1 MSAKIPYFLKHRNF
15 TRKSRQNNWLDKVE
29 RNIPAELYG
38 YLKSGNA
45 NKRKI
50 KRYAGPSFVKACSYQ
65 STERAAITEEEVRA
79 RRGTTRNTCPQIV
92 VDAEC
97 NEALL

>member
-15 TRKSRQNNWLDKVE
+15 TRKSRQGRWLDKVE

-45 NKRKI
+45 NKRKR
-50 KRYAGPSFVKACSYQ
+50 KFAGPSFVKACSYQ
-65 STERAAITEEEVRA
+65 STERAVITEEEVRA
-79 RRGTTRNTCPQIV
+79 RRGTTRNSCPQIV

>member
-45 NKRKI
+45 NKRKR
-50 KRYAGPSFVKACSYQ
+50 KFAGPSFVKACSYQ
-65 STERAAITEEEVRA
+65 STERAVITEEEVRA
-79 RRGTTRNTCPQIV
+79 RRGTTRNSCPQIV

>member
-15 TRKSRQNNWLDKVE
+15 TRKSRQGRWLDKVE

-45 NKRKI
+45 NKRKR
-50 KRYAGPSFVKACSYQ
+50 KFAGPSFVKACSYQ
-65 STERAAITEEEVRA
+65 STERAVITEEEVRA
-79 RRGTTRNTCPQIV
+79 RRGTTRNSCPQIV

-97 NEALL
+97 NEALP